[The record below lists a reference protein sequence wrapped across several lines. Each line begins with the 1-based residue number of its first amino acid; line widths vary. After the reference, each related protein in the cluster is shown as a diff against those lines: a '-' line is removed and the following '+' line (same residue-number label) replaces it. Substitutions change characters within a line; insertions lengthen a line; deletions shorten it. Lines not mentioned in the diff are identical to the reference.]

1 MPASRADMKVHVS
14 TIAAVLLSL
23 LATTLAAQRG
33 GAGQGAREVTV
44 TAIPGV
50 VAAGA
55 TWSTAWQG
63 TDNADGLVGTPDG
76 GLLFAQEQPRRI
88 SKLDAMDRASVFLS
102 DTHGVGSI
110 GIDSKGRVIAVERTC
125 TDPGGHPESCNE
137 PTAVSVLTPT
147 RAVLADR
154 FEGKPLGR
162 LNDLV
167 VDAKGGV
174 YFTVGGAYYVGPSG
188 IIKSLGEDLRTN
200 GVMLSRDEKIVYVT
214 NGNVIVAFDI
224 LPDGG
229 VTNRRNFAT
238 LEAGGNGDGM
248 AIDGEGRLYVTSA
261 PGVQVFSPEG
271 KYLGLIPTPRP
282 AISVAFSGAGK
293 RTLYIVGSGALGPDG
308 QEFTTPDGV
317 RNNAKTIYR
326 LPMIAA
332 GFSGRPK

>member
-1 MPASRADMKVHVS
+1 MKVHVS

-33 GAGQGAREVTV
+33 GAAQGARAVTV
-44 TAIPGV
+44 TAIPDV

-55 TWSTAWQG
+55 TWSIAWQG

-88 SKLDAMDRASVFLS
+88 SKLDVMDRASVFLS

-125 TDPGGHPESCNE
+125 SDPGGHPESCNE

-147 RAVLADR
+147 RTVLADR

-188 IIKSLGEDLRTN
+188 VIKSLGEDLRTN
-200 GVMLSRDEKIVYVT
+200 GVMLSRDEQIVYVT
-214 NGNVIVAFDI
+214 NGNVIVAFDV
-224 LPDGG
+224 LPDAS
-229 VTNRRNFAT
+229 VTNRRNFAM

-261 PGVQVFSPEG
+261 PGVQVFSLEG
-271 KYLGLIPTPRP
+271 KYLGLIPTPRS
-282 AISVAFSGAGK
+282 AISVAFSGPGK

-308 QEFTTPDGV
+308 QEFRTADGV